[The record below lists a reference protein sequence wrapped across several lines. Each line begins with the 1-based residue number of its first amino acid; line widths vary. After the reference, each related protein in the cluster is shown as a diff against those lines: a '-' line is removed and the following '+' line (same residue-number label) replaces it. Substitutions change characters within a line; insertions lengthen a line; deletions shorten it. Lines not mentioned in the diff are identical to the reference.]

1 MENHPK
7 CIHLPFHKLVVPRVL
22 GVGLDGGKH
31 LIQRTHGY
39 AVAEFAVVIPAILFV
54 VAIVISLFGITTTQ
68 LQLESAAVM
77 GARILGRGDPLPDS
91 YQNSL
96 PIGTHVTAIPEG
108 EVVEVVLTTTRNI
121 RLPSISY
128 SFTLTAKARARLEP
142 VFDEFG

>member
-1 MENHPK
+1 M
-7 CIHLPFHKLVVPRVL
+7 PRVL
-22 GVGLDGGKH
+22 SVDLDGGKP

-91 YQNSL
+91 YRNSL

-121 RLPSISY
+121 GLPSISY

>member
-1 MENHPK
+1 M
-7 CIHLPFHKLVVPRVL
+7 PRVL
-22 GVGLDGGKH
+22 SVGLDGGKP

-39 AVAEFAVVIPAILFV
+39 AVAEFAVVMPAILFV

-91 YQNSL
+91 YRNSL

-121 RLPSISY
+121 GLPSISY
-128 SFTLTAKARARLEP
+128 SFTLTAKARSRLEP

>member
-1 MENHPK
+1 M
-7 CIHLPFHKLVVPRVL
+7 LS
-22 GVGLDGGKH
+22 VGLDGGKP

-91 YQNSL
+91 YRNSL

-121 RLPSISY
+121 GLPSISY
-128 SFTLTAKARARLEP
+128 SFTLMAKARARLEP

>member
-1 MENHPK
+1 
-7 CIHLPFHKLVVPRVL
+7 VPRVL
-22 GVGLDGGKH
+22 SVGLDGGKP

-91 YQNSL
+91 YRNSL

-121 RLPSISY
+121 GLPSIFY